1 LSLRTHKSSLGS
13 EKKADM
19 ENGPTTLISHLNDP
33 HTEAFLLTEEDDRVE
48 KLVTQQ
54 ISPLDI
60 QVAIPPFEAIDESP
74 KS

>member
-1 LSLRTHKSSLGS
+1 MSLRTHKSSIGS
-13 EKKADM
+13 EKKGEM

-33 HTEAFLLTEEDDRVE
+33 HTDVILLTEEDDRE

-60 QVAIPPFEAIDESP
+60 
-74 KS
+74 